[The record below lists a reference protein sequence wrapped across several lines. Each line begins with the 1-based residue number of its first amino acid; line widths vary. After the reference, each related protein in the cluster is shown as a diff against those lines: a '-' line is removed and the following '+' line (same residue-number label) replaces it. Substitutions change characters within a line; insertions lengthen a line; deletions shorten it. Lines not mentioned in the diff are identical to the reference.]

1 MNSDETHTTATTRTT
16 TGTSP
21 GTDTDTTTGT
31 EAGTG
36 TGTEGGTGTGA
47 WEVVTEAFTTADA
60 TRLRRAYY
68 AEVAGRYWERSVTE
82 AEIDQ
87 GLLDFPDDELAAPTG
102 RFVVGRLGGEAL
114 ACGGIRLLDP
124 ATAELTRVYVDGRAR
139 GTGGGAALLRALEEA
154 GRELGAERVRLDT
167 RSDLVEARALYA
179 RHGYSEIPAYNAGQ
193 YAEHWFEK
201 RLA

>member
-1 MNSDETHTTATTRTT
+1 MAAEPFTTR
-16 TGTSP
+16 
-21 GTDTDTTTGT
+21 
-31 EAGTG
+31 
-36 TGTEGGTGTGA
+36 
-47 WEVVTEAFTTADA
+47 DA

-68 AEVAGRYWERSVTE
+68 AEVAGRYWKRAVTE

-87 GLLDFPDDELAAPTG
+87 GLLDFPDDALVRPTG
-102 RFVVGRLGGEAL
+102 RFLVGRLGGEPL

-124 ATAELTRVYVDGRAR
+124 ATAELTRVYVDPRAR
-139 GTGGGAALLRALEEA
+139 GTGGGAALLTALEEE
-154 GRELGAERVRLDT
+154 GRALGAERVRLDT

-179 RHGYSEIPAYNAGQ
+179 RHGYAEIPAYSSGP